1 MNVVFIGKSGVGK
14 DTMQKMLCENFNY
27 NPVIQATTR
36 PKRDYEVDGV
46 DYYFLTEEEF
56 NKKVDNGEFFETTEF
71 RGWKYGTYK
80 SENEKENWVA
90 VVNREGIKSLENH
103 KSKFC
108 PIALVVEENER
119 LKRLIKRGDDK
130 AEIVRRL
137 AEDDW
142 KYDKIIQDSAV
153 VISNNDDVWITLTE
167 CLKAIHD
174 TDNAFKAA
182 ELVSDMC
189 SNQKKNIAYALISAI
204 KHSV

>member
-1 MNVVFIGKSGVGK
+1 
-14 DTMQKMLCENFNY
+14 MLCENFNY

-36 PKRDYEVDGV
+36 PKRDYEIDGV

-56 NKKVDNGEFFETTEF
+56 NKKVDNGEFFEATEF

-80 SENEKENWVA
+80 SEYEKENWVA
-90 VVNREGIKSLENH
+90 VVNREGIKSLEKH
-103 KSKFC
+103 SSKFC

-130 AEIVRRL
+130 SEIVRRL

-142 KYDKIIQDSAV
+142 KYDKIIENNAV

-167 CLKAIHD
+167 CLKAVHD